1 MEKNNHSAKPLIQ
14 LGTYLYFID
23 NTNDFQGILETG
35 IIKRFEKF
43 LFLVRLRK
51 FKKRIDDN
59 QLISFAYS
67 ECFNNP
73 YNKQLIEKIDNYIVC
88 ETFYDYRKSESF
100 IRDFK
105 DKVKQINNDLYSLEF
120 ENNIFCTLSR
130 DQLNSFYKNINSFYL
145 NYLILVSMYSIISIG
160 IPKQDDIIVTTDVP
174 DKKIVT
180 EDKDK
185 LELVDH
191 VLSLCL
197 NGIVRYTIIDW
208 LFKNISYIEYFK
220 LPIEKIDDNNQ
231 IQNFDQKKIILEI
244 NQLFCDGYI
253 GNLRFIKELIIS
265 FEDINESK
273 LIFYINRII
282 NAIIENK
289 VNIRND
295 KISLFLMIELLFL
308 YFLIFIYKTH
318 TTNFLTN
325 FENWMLDISIQTKI
339 FNTYIDSISKK
350 SHLLEIKTIKLEE
363 KNIENQSQD
372 EIEEKYG
379 YLRDIDQYEFLDMIF
394 LHNTNKKQEKNISE
408 LKINRKTIIDL
419 NKIFSKDDIKL
430 EFGNIQFNLLQYQKN
445 NKDNVITDAF
455 RLIIEYS
462 KDHSIILNDSLFD
475 RFGIPKSVTK
485 LFDSI
490 QKLLNQ
496 KTFKKEN
503 VSTFMFY
510 KILMNNIPELSELDN
525 SITIFIIYQIIIPY
539 YYKTYKITKFI
550 DCFI

>member
-265 FEDINESK
+265 FEDINE
-273 LIFYINRII
+273 L
-282 NAIIENK
+282 
-289 VNIRND
+289 
-295 KISLFLMIELLFL
+295 
-308 YFLIFIYKTH
+308 
-318 TTNFLTN
+318 
-325 FENWMLDISIQTKI
+325 
-339 FNTYIDSISKK
+339 
-350 SHLLEIKTIKLEE
+350 
-363 KNIENQSQD
+363 
-372 EIEEKYG
+372 
-379 YLRDIDQYEFLDMIF
+379 
-394 LHNTNKKQEKNISE
+394 
-408 LKINRKTIIDL
+408 
-419 NKIFSKDDIKL
+419 
-430 EFGNIQFNLLQYQKN
+430 
-445 NKDNVITDAF
+445 
-455 RLIIEYS
+455 
-462 KDHSIILNDSLFD
+462 
-475 RFGIPKSVTK
+475 
-485 LFDSI
+485 
-490 QKLLNQ
+490 
-496 KTFKKEN
+496 
-503 VSTFMFY
+503 Y
-510 KILMNNIPELSELDN
+510 KILLIVENLLRAFL
-525 SITIFIIYQIIIPY
+525 T
-539 YYKTYKITKFI
+539 
-550 DCFI
+550 